1 MNECS
6 DIVPAMCAQ
15 HMYVQAG
22 ITSGGHRGGML
33 GGMLGVNLGKNKLTV
48 DAASDYEIGIANL
61 ARFAD
66 YLVINV
72 SSPNTP
78 GLRAL
83 QGTRIQKV
91 RA

>member
-1 MNECS
+1 
-6 DIVPAMCAQ
+6 
-15 HMYVQAG
+15 MYVQAG
-22 ITSGGHRGGML
+22 IKSGGHR

-83 QGTRIQKV
+83 QGTRI
-91 RA
+91 